1 MRARATLVLVLVLS
15 LALVPVLA
23 SVPVHAQSQY
33 SERLDVYTA
42 GQNAFWSIT
51 LNRLGTSFPALTSA
65 ESTTGLTGYRL
76 VAMSAQGAVSDFQIF
91 GVDGYN
97 LLKLPSTPSEGLF
110 LTVNATSTSAQ
121 SAVVSAFA
129 KEFATDFTLVSSAGG
144 SSTYFAPVDFLNV
157 AAPILYKLVPSSLGG
172 FASFASESTLVGL
185 PMPYIELAANYNGT
199 GFSHEIAI
207 GAASSN
213 VLIADTINLSELIGS
228 TNATISSSNSSSSSQ
243 VVIHSLDGVIVSSD
257 AATVSNHAD
266 NFSGSYSLAV
276 SPAKVVDVN
285 VTLESQPP
293 TAVAYRL
300 LDHGSLVANDS
311 LGVTIEVANTAE
323 SGSIENVTVNDNW
336 WKSYPTIFELSSG
349 SANNYSF
356 TIPTIAAGANVN
368 ETYVLKVI
376 SSSASQVTVPAATVT
391 YAYQLS
397 SKDYSG
403 HTTLG
408 QQVIQVND
416 VGPALSVTAQ
426 PSIKSGSPLGTVGNY
441 TVTITNTGNSPA
453 LDVKV
458 ENYTVSDIAQDGG
471 SFTVHIPI
479 QLSGLTQRNFTRTF
493 SVEYSNTAGQSQNVT
508 ANSVELILS
517 HNSMVLPF
525 IRVTTSDNLTPAAL
539 SSKMLNVTYTFT
551 NAGKAT
557 PKGISA
563 TESFP
568 TGVSCTVANKSL
580 GTCSGN
586 TYTMNV
592 TTITTQKNNLTLT
605 FGQDNYI
612 IQPTTLT
619 TNYEGLQLHTFGG
632 SYAIPAGI
640 VVTKSFSPGAAFPGM
655 NSTVTIGVSN
665 VGSLPIYNASLGSGL
680 DSFDQAS
687 AGSSAKT
694 FAEVAPGSASSF
706 NYTVTTD
713 SAAFG
718 NFSGTLVLTEFF
730 FGGASQSLSLGASN
744 MLIYVPVTA
753 TVASSP
759 SNPEENHDFTLAITI
774 TNSAPVG
781 VSDVVYTLTLPSG
794 VTVVSGAA
802 LVGHEITISV
812 PSMQGDSNKTV
823 SLTLSTNSGLTI
835 GTSASHLSF
844 QYSGSTLKGISV
856 AKQIVV
862 SVDAT
867 TRYTVPIVIA
877 VLIALAAVVY
887 VRRKVSTVAK
897 P

>member
-1 MRARATLVLVLVLS
+1 MKARATLVLVLVLS
-15 LALVPVLA
+15 LALVPILA

-33 SERLDVYTA
+33 TERLDVYTA

-51 LNRLGTSFPALTSA
+51 LNRLGTSLPALTSA
-65 ESTTGLTGYRL
+65 ESATGLTGYRL
-76 VAMSAQGAVSDFQIF
+76 VAMSTQGAVSDFQIF

-97 LLKLPSTPSEGLF
+97 VLKLPSSPSEGLF
-110 LTVNATSTSAQ
+110 LTVNATSSSAQ

-129 KEFATDFTLVSSAGG
+129 KEFATDFTLVTSAGG

-185 PMPYIELAANYNGT
+185 PMPYIELTANYNGT

-207 GAASSN
+207 GAASSD
-213 VLIADTINLSELIGS
+213 VLIAGAINLSELIGS
-228 TNATISSSNSSSSSQ
+228 ANATISSSSSANSSQ

-257 AATVSNHAD
+257 AAAISNHLD

-285 VTLESQPP
+285 VTLGSQPP

-311 LGVTIEVANTAE
+311 LGVTIEVANTGQ
-323 SGSIENVTVNDNW
+323 SGSIYNATVNDNW
-336 WKSYPTIFELSSG
+336 WKSYPTLFALSSG
-349 SANNYSF
+349 NYSF

-376 SSSASQVTVPAATVT
+376 SSSASQVTLPAATVS
-391 YAYQLS
+391 YAYLVS
-397 SKDYSG
+397 SKSYSG
-403 HTTLG
+403 NVALG

-426 PSIKSGSPLGTVGNY
+426 PSIKSGSPLGTPGNY

-453 LDVKV
+453 LNVKL
-458 ENYTVSDIAQDGG
+458 ENYTVSDIAQEGG

-479 QLSGLTQRNFTRTF
+479 QLSSLTQRNFTRTF
-493 SVEYSNTAGQSQNVT
+493 SVEYSNTAGQSQNIT

-517 HNSMVLPF
+517 HDSMVLPF
-525 IRVTTSDNLTPAAL
+525 IRVATSDNLTPAAL

-551 NAGKAT
+551 NAGKGV
-557 PKGISA
+557 PDGIAA

-568 TGVSCTVANKSL
+568 PGVSCTVANKSL
-580 GTCSGN
+580 GTCSGS
-586 TYTMNV
+586 TYTLPV
-592 TTITTQKNNLTLT
+592 TTLTTQKNNLTLT

-612 IQPTTLT
+612 IQPTNIT
-619 TNYEGLQLHTFGG
+619 TKYEGLQLHTFGG
-632 SYAIPAGI
+632 SYSIPAGI
-640 VVTKSFSPGAAFPGM
+640 VVTKSFNPNAAFPGM
-655 NSTVTIGVSN
+655 NSTVTLGISN
-665 VGSLPIYNASLGSGL
+665 VGSLPVYNASLDSDF

-687 AGSSAKT
+687 AGSSQKT
-694 FAEVAPGSASSF
+694 FAEVAPQSNSNFS
-706 NYTVTTD
+706 YVVTVT
-713 SAAFG
+713 SEALG
-718 NFSGTLVLTEFF
+718 NVTGTVVLTSFF
-730 FGGASQSLSLGASN
+730 FGGASQSLSLGTSH
-744 MLIYVPVTA
+744 LLVYTPITA
-753 TVASSP
+753 TVASSVA
-759 SNPEENHDFTLAITI
+759 NPEENHDFILAITI
-774 TNSAPVG
+774 TNSASVG
-781 VSDVVYTLTLPSG
+781 VSDVVYTLTFPSG
-794 VTVVSGAA
+794 VTVVSGAT
-802 LVGHEITISV
+802 LTDHEITISL
-812 PSMQGDSNKTV
+812 PSMQADSNKTV
-823 SLTLSTNSGLTI
+823 SLTLSTNTGLTI
-835 GTSASHLSF
+835 DTSASHLSF
-844 QYSGSTLKGISV
+844 QYLGATLKGISV
-856 AKQIVV
+856 AKQIIV

-877 VLIALAAVVY
+877 VLIALVAIVY
-887 VRRKVSTVAK
+887 VRRKVDTVAK